1 MYQRAGIT
9 ADSPCNTPGIL
20 SIGNIMPE
28 SSVVGIIS
36 TIPEASIAATCVL
49 TSVEI
54 SNPSA
59 SAVMTN
65 SSEITDSQNRLPATG
80 TCRM

>member
-1 MYQRAGIT
+1 
-9 ADSPCNTPGIL
+9 
-20 SIGNIMPE
+20 MPE